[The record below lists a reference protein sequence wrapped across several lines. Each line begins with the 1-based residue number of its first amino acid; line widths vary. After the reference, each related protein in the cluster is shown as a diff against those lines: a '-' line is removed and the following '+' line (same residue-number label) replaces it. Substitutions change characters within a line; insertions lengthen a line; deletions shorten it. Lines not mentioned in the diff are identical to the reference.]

1 MHYAAK
7 LHEAI
12 ATIHLFSDGNG
23 RTARLVINLTL
34 LQDGYPIVIIV
45 PILRSDY
52 KYLKLANKGKF
63 TPFL

>member
-1 MHYAAK
+1 MK
-7 LHEAI
+7 QLP
-12 ATIHLFSDGNG
+12 LFIFLG

-52 KYLKLANKGKF
+52 KYYKVS
-63 TPFL
+63 